1 MSDLSEIYT
10 NVEDALNK
18 VLLLNDSD
26 SDISQKLN
34 NHATLYLYVKS
45 ENSELVELYKK
56 HVKKHNENIMSD
68 EYPNSGFDL
77 FIPRDTV
84 FEKEF
89 ESVFVDLEVK
99 CEMTYREKHNSNETA
114 AYYVYPRSSI
124 SKTPLMLANHTG
136 IIDSGY
142 RGFLIAALR
151 YLKLHNEDNY
161 AISKYT
167 VEKHTR
173 LLQICHP
180 SLCPIVVKLVDE
192 NELSNTKRGEGR
204 FGSTGKV
211 GVSN

>member
-1 MSDLSEIYT
+1 MSNFTQIFEI
-10 NVEDALNK
+10 VEDA
-18 VLLLNDSD
+18 VNDSHYD
-26 SDISQKLN
+26 KSQKLN
-34 NHATLYLYVKS
+34 NYATLYLYVKS
-45 ENSELVELYKK
+45 ENNELVELYKK
-56 HVKKHNENIMSD
+56 HVKKHNENIMTD

-99 CEMTYREKHNSNETA
+99 CEMTYHKQHNSTETA
-114 AYYVYPRSSI
+114 AYYVYPRSSM

-151 YLKLHNEDNY
+151 YLKSHNY
-161 AISKYT
+161 AMPKHT

-180 SLCPIVVKLVDE
+180 TLCPIIVKLVDE
-192 NELSNTKRGEGR
+192 NELSTTLRGEGG

>member
-1 MSDLSEIYT
+1 MSDFSEIYT

-26 SDISQKLN
+26 SDKSQKLN
-34 NHATLYLYVKS
+34 NYATLYLYVKS

-114 AYYVYPRSSI
+114 AYYVYPRSSM

-151 YLKLHNEDNY
+151 YLKLHNEHNY
-161 AISKYT
+161 AMSKYT

-180 SLCPIVVKLVDE
+180 SLCPIIVKLVDE
-192 NELSNTKRGEGR
+192 NELSTTRRGEGG